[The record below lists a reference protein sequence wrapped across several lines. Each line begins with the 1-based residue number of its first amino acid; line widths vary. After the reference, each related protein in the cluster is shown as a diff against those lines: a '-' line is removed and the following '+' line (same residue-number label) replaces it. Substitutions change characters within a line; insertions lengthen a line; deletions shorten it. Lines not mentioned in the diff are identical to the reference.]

1 MKVPLL
7 HIEGETEVDGLEDSI
22 LARPEDIGRLEV
34 SVNNPVPVEDSEGCK
49 EILGEL
55 DCQTG
60 RQSLSLILEYNLER
74 EREIGRSELCNDLV

>member
-7 HIEGETEVDGLEDSI
+7 HIEGEAEVDGLEDPV

-34 SVNNPVPVEDSEGCK
+34 SVYNPVPVEDGEGCE

-60 RQSLSLILEYNLER
+60 GQSLSLILENNLER
-74 EREIGRSELCNDLV
+74 